1 MASVAQRF
9 LECGVASPERRCV
22 QLELPVASREPGREA
37 RSHELQHPPNVLRG
51 HELPG
56 PAQRVR
62 PKDGA
67 LRDGA
72 LDDGVRRALG
82 QTEPERPL
90 RGSVVLGLDR
100 PEPGDEIGRRRE
112 VVATDL
118 LSVETAIREDTLR
131 GAGMSLS
138 PHPRLYY
145 DGAPDIV
152 EVLAMVRQ
160 ARSTAIGSRVFAFGT
175 VDLRPAGGAQWLAV
189 RRSLLGVALGV
200 VAALVET
207 RVLASLIYGVSRTDR

>member
-100 PEPGDEIGRRRE
+100 PVPLQLDM
-112 VVATDL
+112 TN
-118 LSVETAIREDTLR
+118 EDDAANR
-131 GAGMSLS
+131 MSE
-138 PHPRLYY
+138 R
-145 DGAPDIV
+145 
-152 EVLAMVRQ
+152 
-160 ARSTAIGSRVFAFGT
+160 
-175 VDLRPAGGAQWLAV
+175 
-189 RRSLLGVALGV
+189 
-200 VAALVET
+200 
-207 RVLASLIYGVSRTDR
+207 YGVSELPTVLAGSRRVTGFVRPAEMLAVLRQC